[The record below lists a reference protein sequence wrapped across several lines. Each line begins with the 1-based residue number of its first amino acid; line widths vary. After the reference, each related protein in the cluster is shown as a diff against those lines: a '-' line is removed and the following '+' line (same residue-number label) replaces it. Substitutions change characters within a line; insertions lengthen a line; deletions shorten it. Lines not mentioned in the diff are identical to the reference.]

1 MENIRYNQSRKIWK
15 GEVDNNMNKKI
26 EEVLK
31 NYFEKIDG
39 NSTYG
44 IIKGFEVNVFYDAFN
59 SRAPLKI
66 FISTFLTVEQR
77 EKIDLSLKAQK
88 NKFMEYQFS
97 RYGLFMGLNG
107 WTNSS
112 LAKSLPTVIDKVFGC
127 LLENGALTR
136 SYCPIC
142 GKEMSEEE
150 RKKAEIEGITVSMHG
165 NCVLERNSEIQV
177 AEKSFNSAPN
187 NYLKGFLG
195 AAIGG
200 LLGVGLT
207 VILYY
212 LGYVSAITA
221 VVSVAL
227 GAYLYKRFGG
237 KPNGAMIVIVSATT
251 LISLLG
257 TVFGLYMLAA
267 YGLSFEAGDT
277 YGLWESF
284 SIYMKDEDFAASFR
298 SDMLMV
304 LLFTGIGLFWMV
316 GSLRKSIKRE
326 KEIRTK
332 N

>member
-1 MENIRYNQSRKIWK
+1 MKH
-15 GEVDNNMNKKI
+15 
-26 EEVLK
+26 
-31 NYFEKIDG
+31 
-39 NSTYG
+39 
-44 IIKGFEVNVFYDAFN
+44 
-59 SRAPLKI
+59 
-66 FISTFLTVEQR
+66 
-77 EKIDLSLKAQK
+77 
-88 NKFMEYQFS
+88 QFS
-97 RYGLFMGLNG
+97 RYGLFVGLTG

-112 LAKSLPTVIDKVFGC
+112 LSKSLPTVIDKVFGC
-127 LLENGALTR
+127 LLENGALAH
-136 SYCPIC
+136 SCCPIC
-142 GKEMSEEE
+142 GMEMSEEE
-150 RKKAEIEGITVSMHG
+150 RKKAEIEGITVSMHS
-165 NCVLERNSEIQV
+165 NCIVERNSEIQV

-195 AAIGG
+195 AVIGG

-207 VILYY
+207 VILFN

-237 KPNGAMIVIVSATT
+237 KPNGTMIVIVSATT

-267 YGLSFEAGDT
+267 YGLSLEAGDT
-277 YGLWESF
+277 YGMWESF
-284 SIYMKDEDFAASFR
+284 SIYMKDEAFAASFR